1 MKKIS
6 FNKITVR
13 NFLSFGPEPTTLEYK
28 NGLTFVTGFNKDY
41 NTYNGVGKTTLLVEA
56 ISFALFGEAY
66 RKMDQA
72 EIINENAKGACIVE
86 LWMQVNDDSYKI
98 TRSLKPNKLYLVKN
112 TEAVPDKDETRTIPQ
127 TNADIL
133 NIIGISKQIFNNT
146 LVMTNDPKNKFIG
159 QTKENKTKFIEGIL
173 SLEAFSAMA
182 DQAKK
187 DINEFYKIVDREKI
201 LIEEVR
207 STITNDIRH
216 RDQFDQSTANTH
228 TQLVDE
234 RNRLLSIVPVDRSSE
249 ITELCKK
256 KLDAE
261 AKIKE
266 TEEKVQ
272 KVAIKLAGLESTM
285 ASYKKE
291 LSSFNNIKL
300 DCPTCKRPFG
310 EHDPAVINQEKER
323 VAQDITQLK
332 LEIDKYNSGIQKGN
346 GTINTQK
353 QECATVERT
362 IKELEKEQLCF
373 VQARQKVE
381 EIDIQ
386 IQNNN
391 NRFNPFN
398 SKIEEQQ
405 ERLDQLELDHK
416 QSNTELR
423 LKEAIKFATSTQ
435 GVRSVIIK
443 KILDALNMRLAF
455 YLKKLNSPYTCSFN
469 EFFEESICRAD
480 GTEVSYYSASGGEA
494 RRIDFALLFAFRDIR
509 RMQSNIEINLSVFD
523 EFFDG
528 AICSNV
534 MADIMELLEYMASD
548 TDQSFYVITHRPAAI
563 PDNSTMMY
571 LEKENGITKI
581 IK

>member
-216 RDQFDQSTANTH
+216 RDQFDQSTAK
-228 TQLVDE
+228 QAPPL
-234 RNRLLSIVPVDRSSE
+234 
-249 ITELCKK
+249 
-256 KLDAE
+256 
-261 AKIKE
+261 
-266 TEEKVQ
+266 Q
-272 KVAIKLAGLESTM
+272 AG
-285 ASYKKE
+285 
-291 LSSFNNIKL
+291 
-300 DCPTCKRPFG
+300 
-310 EHDPAVINQEKER
+310 
-323 VAQDITQLK
+323 
-332 LEIDKYNSGIQKGN
+332 
-346 GTINTQK
+346 
-353 QECATVERT
+353 EC
-362 IKELEKEQLCF
+362 
-373 VQARQKVE
+373 
-381 EIDIQ
+381 
-386 IQNNN
+386 
-391 NRFNPFN
+391 
-398 SKIEEQQ
+398 
-405 ERLDQLELDHK
+405 
-416 QSNTELR
+416 
-423 LKEAIKFATSTQ
+423 
-435 GVRSVIIK
+435 
-443 KILDALNMRLAF
+443 
-455 YLKKLNSPYTCSFN
+455 
-469 EFFEESICRAD
+469 
-480 GTEVSYYSASGGEA
+480 
-494 RRIDFALLFAFRDIR
+494 
-509 RMQSNIEINLSVFD
+509 
-523 EFFDG
+523 
-528 AICSNV
+528 
-534 MADIMELLEYMASD
+534 
-548 TDQSFYVITHRPAAI
+548 
-563 PDNSTMMY
+563 
-571 LEKENGITKI
+571 
-581 IK
+581 